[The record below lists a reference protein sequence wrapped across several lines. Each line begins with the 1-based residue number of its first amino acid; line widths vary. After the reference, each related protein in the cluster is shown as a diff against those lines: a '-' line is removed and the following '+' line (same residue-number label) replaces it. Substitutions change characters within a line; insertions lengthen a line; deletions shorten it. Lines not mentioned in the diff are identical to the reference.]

1 MESLWPAEV
10 AATTIT
16 TPRSI
21 LKEQGT
27 LLGQITKNVLE
38 GEVVS
43 ATDEAPKS
51 SDSFGD
57 SLRSLTMSPVE
68 LQVTQQPDPV
78 FYHSFYIKAPSLGNY
93 RYKLLYVQHLITL
106 YPASIVVNG
115 EKFDCA
121 DEKDFRAH
129 LRAVLSAKKTTDV
142 LAALM
147 NQSLN

>member
-1 MESLWPAEV
+1 MP
-10 AATTIT
+10 IT
-16 TPRSI
+16 I

-27 LLGQITKNVLE
+27 LLGQITKNILE

-51 SDSFGD
+51 WDS
-57 SLRSLTMSPVE
+57 SEAVRKLTMSPIE
-68 LQVTQQPDPV
+68 LQVTQQLDPV

-93 RYKLLYVQHLITL
+93 RYKLLYVQHQITL

-121 DEKDFRAH
+121 DEKEFKAH